1 MQLGIE
7 AIAIRSSTDTGILL
21 IDNLDKT
28 KIQTSVKR
36 YVPDQK
42 SWLLERESN

>member
-7 AIAIRSSTDTGILL
+7 AITIRSSTDTRILP
-21 IDNLDKT
+21 IENLDNI

-36 YVPDQK
+36 YVPAQK